1 MTTPSDL
8 DRERLARLGAMLRRL
23 HNRLRYV
30 DYRLAEQDCSILA
43 AQILSRW
50 SRTDLEGASFA
61 AIPRGGLI
69 VLGMLSYLL
78 DLQPGQLREGE
89 GPLFLVDDCALTGAR
104 FASRMKETGDR
115 EVVFLHLY
123 SHPDLRRAIEEK
135 EERVVACLAA
145 HDLADMAPES
155 FPDPERLAEW
165 RRRWQERLG
174 ERYWYGQPEP
184 VCFAWN
190 EPDRPFW
197 NEATGQVEDGWRLL
211 PPHLCLK
218 TRAALGG
225 PPPEA
230 PGTREWQAP
239 DDLVSGE
246 FDGVL
251 WLCHTRTEQIFS
263 LSGTGADLWRWLA
276 CWGSADFAARRLAAT
291 YGVDPETAQRETL
304 AFASELEVAG
314 LLRSFGGTP

>member
-1 MTTPSDL
+1 MEPE
-8 DRERLARLGAMLRRL
+8 RQRLAQLAVMLKRVRD
-23 HNRLRYV
+23 RLRYV
-30 DYRLAEQDCSILA
+30 DYQQAERDCEVLAEKILE
-43 AQILSRW
+43 RW
-50 SRTDLEGASFA
+50 SRSELERASFA

-69 VLGMLSYLL
+69 VLGMLSYALGL
-78 DLQPGQLREGE
+78 KTEQFREGP
-89 GPLFLVDDCALTGAR
+89 GTLFLVDDCALTGAR
-104 FASRMKETGDR
+104 FASRLKEMGSR
-115 EVVFLHLY
+115 EVVFVHLY
-123 SHPDLRRAIEEK
+123 SHPDLRKSIEEK
-135 EERVVACLAA
+135 EERVAACLAA
-145 HDLADMAPES
+145 HDLADMAPAS

-165 RRRWQERLG
+165 RRRWRERLG

-230 PGTREWQAP
+230 QEEREWQAP
-239 DDLVSGE
+239 DDVVSGE

-251 WLCHTRTEQIFS
+251 WLCHTRTEQVFS

-276 CWGSADFAARRLAAT
+276 CWGSIELTARRLAQT
-291 YGVDPETAQRETL
+291 YGVDPETAQRDTL
-304 AFASELEVAG
+304 AFARELEGAG
-314 LLRSFGGTP
+314 LLRSFGVAP

>member
-1 MTTPSDL
+1 
-8 DRERLARLGAMLRRL
+8 MLRRVRD
-23 HNRLRYV
+23 RLRYV
-30 DYRLAEQDCSILA
+30 DYRQAERDCEILA
-43 AQILSRW
+43 AKILERW
-50 SRTDLEGASFA
+50 SRSELERASFA

-69 VLGMLSYLL
+69 VLGMLSYTL
-78 DLQPGQLREGE
+78 DLKNELFREGP
-89 GPLFLVDDCALTGAR
+89 GILFLVDDCALTGAR
-104 FASRMKETGDR
+104 FASRLKEVGNR
-115 EVVFLHLY
+115 EVVFVHLY

-135 EERVVACLAA
+135 EERVVACVAA
-145 HDLADMAPES
+145 RDLADMAPES

-165 RRRWQERLG
+165 RRRWRERLG

-225 PPPEA
+225 TPPEA
-230 PGTREWQAP
+230 QEELEWQAP
-239 DDLVSGE
+239 DDVVSGE
-246 FDGVL
+246 FDGIL
-251 WLCHTRTEQIFS
+251 WLCHTRTEQVFS

-276 CWGSADFAARRLAAT
+276 CWGSAELAARRLAET
-291 YGVDPETAQRETL
+291 YGVDPETAQRDTL
-304 AFASELEVAG
+304 AFARELEGAG
-314 LLRSFGGTP
+314 LLRAFGGTP